1 MENLPSVAQS
11 STVSKPPTAEPT
23 AQAKKKKTGISR
35 KLLKHKKKDT
45 QSYASSSLSQNL
57 SKMSMMSGA

>member
-11 STVSKPPTAEPT
+11 STVSKPPTEPT